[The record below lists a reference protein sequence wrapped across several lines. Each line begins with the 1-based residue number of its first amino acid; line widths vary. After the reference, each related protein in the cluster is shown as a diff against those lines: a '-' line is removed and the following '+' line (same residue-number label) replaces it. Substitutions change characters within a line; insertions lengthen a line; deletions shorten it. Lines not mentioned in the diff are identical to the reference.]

1 MMKRKG
7 LVIQFSI
14 ILGIFCFTVPTLAVE
29 ETTEEIKVINKIVT
43 VDYNGLT
50 PKIVTSKAGTAVI
63 WVNHSR
69 FPIEILF
76 LGKKVV
82 LACGSPVNFF
92 VGKDGVYESN
102 KIPSGGTASLCFIE
116 KGTYG
121 YKVKSSATFYTGRI
135 QRGHQGSIE
144 IR

>member
-1 MMKRKG
+1 MKGKG
-7 LVIQFSI
+7 LMIRFSI
-14 ILGIFCFTVPTLAVE
+14 MLGIFCFTVAALAAE
-29 ETTEEIKVINKIVT
+29 EKAEEIKIINKIIT
-43 VDYNGLT
+43 VDDKGIP
-50 PKIVTSKAGTAVI
+50 PKIITSKPGTAVI

-76 LGKKVV
+76 LHKKVA

-92 VGKDGVYESN
+92 IDKDGVYKSN

-116 KGTYG
+116 EGTYE
-121 YKVKSSATFYTGRI
+121 YKVKSSTTFYTGRI
-135 QRGHQGSIE
+135 QRGSQGTIE

>member
-1 MMKRKG
+1 MMKVNG
-7 LVIQFSI
+7 LMTRLSI
-14 ILGIFCFTVPTLAVE
+14 ILGIFCFAVITLAAE
-29 ETTEEIKVINKIVT
+29 EKNEEIKVINKIIT

-50 PKIVTSKAGTAVI
+50 PKTITSTPGTAVI

-76 LGKKVV
+76 VEKKVV
-82 LACGSPVNFF
+82 LACASPVNFF

-116 KGTYG
+116 KGTYE
-121 YKVKSSATFYTGRI
+121 YKVKHSTTFYTGRI

-144 IR
+144 IQ

>member
-7 LVIQFSI
+7 LVIRISI
-14 ILGIFCFTVPTLAVE
+14 ILGIFCCTGLTLAAE
-29 ETTEEIKVINKIVT
+29 ETTEAIKVINKIIT
-43 VDYNGLT
+43 IDYNGLT
-50 PKIVTSKAGTAVI
+50 PKIVTSKPGTAVI

-76 LGKKVV
+76 LDKKVV

-92 VGKDGVYESN
+92 VGKEGAYESN

-116 KGTYG
+116 KGTYE
-121 YKVKSSATFYTGRI
+121 YKVKSSSTFYVGRI

-144 IR
+144 IQ

>member
-7 LVIQFSI
+7 LVITFSI
-14 ILGIFCFTVPTLAVE
+14 ILGIFCFTILTLAAE
-29 ETTEEIKVINKIVT
+29 ETTEEIKVIKIIT
-43 VDYNGLT
+43 IDYNGLT
-50 PKIVTSKAGTAVI
+50 PKIITSKPGTAVI

-76 LGKKVV
+76 LDKKVV

-116 KGTYG
+116 KGTYE
-121 YKVKSSATFYTGRI
+121 YNVKSSSTFYTGRI

-144 IR
+144 IQ

>member
-1 MMKRKG
+1 MKRKG
-7 LVIQFSI
+7 LMMRFSI
-14 ILGIFCFTVPTLAVE
+14 ILGIFCFTVATLAAE
-29 ETTEEIKVINKIVT
+29 EKTEEIKVINKIIT

-50 PKIVTSKAGTAVI
+50 PKTITSKPGTAVI

-76 LGKKVV
+76 LEKKVV

-144 IR
+144 IQ